1 MAKYTVTCKCGHVQ
15 TVNLTGK
22 WSYREYKLEQYEND
36 LCSSCKAKK
45 REEEFKKQEKISEE
59 LGYIKLQGSPK
70 QIQWGESIR
79 LKFDES
85 EISLDNVFA
94 NIFDN
99 VTKEYL
105 IKTFDIKPYKRISEE
120 NRKKIYDLML
130 DAKNKFITEEFRSTI
145 YIDNRNDFNRL
156 LAIAMEN
163 FMFKILEENKGV
175 GNDNNIVKPENNNN
189 HVVDIVLNKQEIEIL
204 STKNEELIKILKD
217 NGLKWNSF
225 RNAWVKTIK
234 KINGDIIDRAS
245 EIGNKLLLSGFIIK
259 CDKKEILEKATNA
272 DFEPENP
279 RLLDY
284 YKNGLLVISWEGVD
298 NCIYNQAKKIPSA
311 RWVSGTGIVVS
322 PNFKNEIL
330 DFVELNDFRVTKQ
343 AEKILSISEEVE
355 TTIDIKK
362 PKEIDKLVKEGV
374 IVIPDLEDN

>member
-70 QIQWGESIR
+70 QIQWAESIR

-94 NIFDN
+94 SIFDN
-99 VTKEYL
+99 MTKEYL
-105 IKTFDIKPYKRISEE
+105 IETFNIKPYKRISEE

-163 FMFKILEENKGV
+163 FMFKILEENKGI
-175 GNDNNIVKPENNNN
+175 GNDNNIVKPENNNK
-189 HVVDIVLNKQEIEIL
+189 HAVDIVLNKQEIEIL

-217 NGLKWNSF
+217 SGFKWNSF
-225 RNAWVKTIK
+225 KNAWVKTIK

-245 EIGNKLLLSGFIIK
+245 EIGNKLLLNGFIIK

-284 YKNGLLVISWEGVD
+284 YKNGLLVISWEGID
-298 NCIYNQAKKIPSA
+298 DYIYNQAKKIPSA
-311 RWVSGTGIVVS
+311 RWVSGAGVVVS

-330 DFVELNDFRVTKQ
+330 DFVELNNFRVTKQ

-355 TTIDIKK
+355 TTTDIKK
-362 PKEIDKLVKEGV
+362 PKEIDKLVKEGA